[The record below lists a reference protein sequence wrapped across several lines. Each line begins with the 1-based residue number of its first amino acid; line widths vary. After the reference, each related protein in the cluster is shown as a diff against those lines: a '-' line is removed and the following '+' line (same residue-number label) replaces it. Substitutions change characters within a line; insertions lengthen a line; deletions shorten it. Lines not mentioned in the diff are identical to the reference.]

1 MIYSI
6 ALLDQCDFES
16 IGRKMP
22 KGTGVDA
29 ALADGSTVKKHKV
42 RKRKK
47 ERDDKENKKP
57 QLKLQEAIATAIEV
71 GSMRETKLAA
81 LRMFF

>member
-22 KGTGVDA
+22 KGTGIDVT
-29 ALADGSTVKKHKV
+29 LGDGSIMEKYKV
-42 RKRKK
+42 RRHKTKGGK
-47 ERDDKENKKP
+47 KENKKP
-57 QLKLQEAIATAIEV
+57 RSQPQEAIATAIEV

-81 LRMFF
+81 LRMFL

>member
-16 IGRKMP
+16 IGREMP
-22 KGTGVDA
+22 KSTGV
-29 ALADGSTVKKHKV
+29 LAVGSTVKKHQV

-47 ERDDKENKKP
+47 ARDDKENKKT
-57 QLKLQEAIATAIEV
+57 QGKLQEANATAIEV
-71 GSMRETKLAA
+71 GSMREPSWQHYKC
-81 LRMFF
+81 F